1 MNGHEEL
8 CGLVNEL
15 LAVSEHKEIEVEARI
30 RKQLVNETSVSRLLR
45 DDSFGWNT
53 RAYTEKKRSSKVNR
67 RCTYRHRCYETK
79 TSITGCFNEDEV
91 ICKSSLMKLDAND
104 KWCSIYVSTEK
115 PIPSMSQNLEDV
127 KTTLVTRHRG
137 SVGAYYV
144 DVTYS
149 LMPKDQTVGPLPG
162 TSHTSSFGMNGTKA
176 DISYEKIIRVE
187 VEAASS
193 ASFEYDG
200 MMDVVSKVCHILQDS
215 PCFMSYYDWRI
226 ATHVAKSDYGPFCMD
241 KGRYQKPNTMTMRD
255 FAEVKN
261 DVSNWVVTP
270 KVDGTRRFLSII
282 NDRLFDI
289 DIAGNVRYFGAMN
302 GKNDDSPFHT
312 KISVLCGNF
321 ALKHEKGQKIL
332 DAFTSK
338 QGDESITIFDTEY
351 IESKYYV
358 FDMVV
363 FHGKYCGNEPFRFEL
378 LERVLSVSAF
388 AEKGIDVEIK
398 PYRSF
403 GSFDVLTELYEEFE
417 THYDIDGLIFMNK
430 RNSYIQPVFKW
441 KRFPTVDLEIRGQ
454 MVFTSDDKQVEI
466 EWRAQEHDL
475 ESVHTPLPKTSNFES
490 FCTNRYE
497 KGQREAD
504 IWEFGY
510 SRETNTLVPMRPRH
524 DKVFANSLAIV
535 KKTLTNAVPGSIFT
549 GVGCYLMR
557 KYHNRVKTDA
567 IRHANDDKA
576 TILDVGTG
584 QGGDIYKWKRAS
596 RVYCVEPSEDAT
608 EEMIRRMGRDDAF
621 REKVRVFN
629 LPLRDLDVDL
639 VSDKIDIFTVFF
651 CANLFEQDDWTKL
664 KQVIKKR
671 GSKKCRL
678 LMIALTDPRSHDDDC
693 FTLRMTNMEEY
704 HISIHGT
711 RISGMTESRVDPTRL
726 KYVLSECNMENVL
739 QQKLNE
745 DTFMTAKERA
755 LSSMYT
761 LFVFKRTAQ
770 KH

>member
-1 MNGHEEL
+1 MEEL
-8 CGLVNEL
+8 CGLVDKL
-15 LAVSEHKEIEVEARI
+15 LAVSAHKEIEVEARI
-30 RKQLVNETSVSRLLR
+30 SKQLVDETSVLRLLG

-67 RCTYRHRCYETK
+67 RCTYRHRCYET
-79 TSITGCFNEDEV
+79 SVYEDEV
-91 ICKSSLMKLDAND
+91 ICKSSLMKLDVND
-104 KWCSIYVSTEK
+104 KWCSVYVSTER

-127 KTTLVTRHRG
+127 KTTSVTRHRG
-137 SVGAYYV
+137 CVGAYYV

-149 LMPKDQTVGPLPG
+149 LMPKDQTVGA
-162 TSHTSSFGMNGTKA
+162 KV

-187 VEAASS
+187 VEATSPAL
-193 ASFEYDG
+193 FEYDG
-200 MMDVVSKVCHILQDS
+200 MIDVVSKVCHILQDS
-215 PCFMSYYDWRI
+215 PCFMSYYDWSI
-226 ATHVAKSDYGPFCMD
+226 ATHVAKSDYGPFCID

-270 KVDGTRRFLSII
+270 KVEGTRRFLLII
-282 NDRLFDI
+282 HDRLFDI

-302 GKNDDSPFHT
+302 GKNDD
-312 KISVLCGNF
+312 
-321 ALKHEKGQKIL
+321 
-332 DAFTSK
+332 TSLSCLRAKAK
-338 QGDESITIFDTEY
+338 QGDESITILDTEY

-358 FDMVV
+358 FDIVV
-363 FHGKYCGNEPFRFEL
+363 FYGKYCGDEPDRFEL
-378 LERVLSVSAF
+378 LERVLSSSISAF
-388 AEKGIDVEIK
+388 AEKGFDVEIK
-398 PYRSF
+398 PYQSF
-403 GSFDVLTELYEEFE
+403 GSFDVLTELYEEFK
-417 THYDIDGLIFMNK
+417 THYNIDGLIFMNK
-430 RNSYIQPVFKW
+430 RSSYIQPVFKW

-454 MVFTSDDKQVEI
+454 MVFTSDDKQVDI

-475 ESVHTPLPKTSNFES
+475 ESAFAPKYERVHTKAFNIGSIW
-490 FCTNRYE
+490 
-497 KGQREAD
+497 QREAD

-557 KYHNRVKTDA
+557 KYHNRVKKDA
-567 IRHANDDKA
+567 IWDAKDDKA
-576 TILDVGTG
+576 TILDIGTG

-608 EEMIRRMGRDDAF
+608 EEMIRRIGRDDAF

-629 LPLRDLDVDL
+629 VPLRDLDVDL
-639 VSDKIDIFTVFF
+639 ISDKIDIFTMFF

-671 GSKKCRL
+671 GSRRCRL
-678 LMIALTDPRSHDDDC
+678 LMIALTDPRSHDNDC
-693 FTLRMTNMEEY
+693 FTLRMTNMEKY
-704 HISIHGT
+704 HINIHGT
-711 RISGMTESRVDPTRL
+711 RISGMTESKVDPTRL
-726 KYVLSECNMENVL
+726 KYVLSECNMENLL

-745 DTFMTAKERA
+745 DNFMTAKERT

-770 KH
+770 KHPISYEKGQRQDNK